1 MAQAVDPNGCVWGSP
16 TVGMHQPP
24 ANFVPTW
31 GSYQSLAMSDTAP
44 STPSSHHGQHKC
56 ASMVRHLLPFLMRSC
71 NPPGSMPTVS
81 YV

>member
-31 GSYQSLAMSDTAP
+31 DSYQSLAMSDTAP
-44 STPSSHHGQHKC
+44 STPSSHHGLHKC
-56 ASMVRHLLPFLMRSC
+56 ASMVRHPLASCRS
-71 NPPGSMPTVS
+71 
-81 YV
+81 